1 MRKKLIILISLNF
14 FLINHSLGV
23 EPKLGLADFGYICDK
38 QISSKGKVDDEDP
51 IYLGFAKIED
61 FVLSVSFVEEE
72 NEFFMLDNIAF
83 SLGDIEDNNHR
94 LKDVYIWFQYFG
106 AEFPAYSFNFFYYDE
121 DEKKSIHSFHLFKA
135 NKAIINK
142 IKKYDKIMKNFYQSE
157 NQSDKLFINTLKKLY
172 EIGKWHWEKEAK
184 FIGSPVTVKNL
195 KSIEKLGVKVECK
208 EIN

>member
-1 MRKKLIILISLNF
+1 MRKKLIILIFLNF
-14 FLINHSLGV
+14 FLINHSLGA
-23 EPKLGLADFGYICDK
+23 EPKLGMADFGYICGDK
-38 QISSKGKVDDEDP
+38 DP
-51 IYLGFAKIED
+51 IYVGFAKEGKYHLYLWFD
-61 FVLSVSFVEEE
+61 FEET
-72 NEFFMLDNIAF
+72 NEFDYINNIAF